1 MVQIPRG
8 PENLLCPFWQKP
20 MEEVCHKCPMWT
32 QLRGL
37 DPQTG
42 EPIPDEWNC
51 AIGHMPKLLIE
62 NSQQSRQTGA
72 SVDKTATEIFKF
84 HKSMVDMNNLAIA
97 SQNNQKLID

>member
-1 MVQIPRG
+1 MAQVPRG

-20 MEEVCHKCPMWT
+20 MEDVCHKCPFWT
-32 QLRGL
+32 QLRGV

-42 EPIPDEWNC
+42 EPVLDEWNC
-51 AIGHMPKLLIE
+51 SLGHLPRLLVE

-72 SVDKTATEIFKF
+72 SADKVATEISKF

-97 SQNNQKLID
+97 QQKSQGLLE